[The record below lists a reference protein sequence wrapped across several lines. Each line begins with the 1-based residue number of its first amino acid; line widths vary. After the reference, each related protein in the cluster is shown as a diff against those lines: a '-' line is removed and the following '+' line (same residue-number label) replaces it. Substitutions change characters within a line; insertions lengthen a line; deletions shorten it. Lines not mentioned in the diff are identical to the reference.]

1 MVHVFPFSSG
11 MAFNGNYKVGN
22 FKFTLWDMSERQ
34 TFLTVL
40 EYSKM
45 MLVEKK
51 VPDMVLL
58 LELFTRPI
66 QRSPEGVRCKF
77 LKGAVKGVGPP

>member
-1 MVHVFPFSSG
+1 MVHVFPFSIG

-22 FKFTLWDMSERQ
+22 FKFTLWDMSEWQ

-45 MLVEKK
+45 MLVGKK
-51 VPDMVLL
+51 SLMWSC
-58 LELFTRPI
+58 F
-66 QRSPEGVRCKF
+66 
-77 LKGAVKGVGPP
+77 